1 MNTPL
6 TVESISAAL
15 RGSDFWLNPTSNAAR
30 IVTEAAR
37 LGYVTRLSH
46 TQAQW
51 TDEGLA
57 RARAELTPAPAQA
70 AAFTTHLATTARNLG
85 PSTVAEIEQARELY
99 RQHPETYLAND
110 FQSADRAGARVFVSG
125 PVGLFKQTPEQWTV
139 EQVVALARGFGMREF
154 KSLTEFEQADPGAK
168 YLRVGVERHAKI
180 FLYDPERK
188 LTVIPFN
195 ASLTLCATG
204 QGVTSLINP
213 VHAAEW
219 LMRRYCPELTVS
231 SIRPSRFKGTTDD
244 GLAVYAVDERVIGR

>member
-125 PVGLFKQTPEQWTV
+125 PVGLFE
-139 EQVVALARGFGMREF
+139 
-154 KSLTEFEQADPGAK
+154 
-168 YLRVGVERHAKI
+168 
-180 FLYDPERK
+180 
-188 LTVIPFN
+188 
-195 ASLTLCATG
+195 
-204 QGVTSLINP
+204 
-213 VHAAEW
+213 
-219 LMRRYCPELTVS
+219 
-231 SIRPSRFKGTTDD
+231 
-244 GLAVYAVDERVIGR
+244 